1 MFLHISHVKQVSE
14 VDRVLLWS
22 IDSDIGAM
30 CPRFCLL
37 LDIKEFYFKTGVGK
51 AERYIPIHEVVKVPG
66 RNTSMILPSMHLAD
80 VTQLLLLVG
89 WARKGGLKLRLHK
102 ESF

>member
-1 MFLHISHVKQVSE
+1 MKREVKVVLGSQSEIDEFKSDNKEADSRMFLHIAHTKQVLG

-22 IDSDIGAM
+22 IDSNVGAM

-51 AERYIPIHEVVKVPG
+51 AKR
-66 RNTSMILPSMHLAD
+66 
-80 VTQLLLLVG
+80 
-89 WARKGGLKLRLHK
+89 
-102 ESF
+102 